1 MIKIKLDEKT
11 KTNPLKEIGI
21 QRAEGNLYNKIWF
34 VRVHMEKRKPE
45 NVLGNEKQDCQQFL
59 KMFLFKQ
66 VD

>member
-34 VRVHMEKRKPE
+34 VRVHMEKEKKTRKCSWKWE
-45 NVLGNEKQDCQQFL
+45 TGLSAVFKNVSF
-59 KMFLFKQ
+59 
-66 VD
+66 